1 MSEDTEVTPAQ
12 TPTPPYGQPSGPHQQ
27 QHQPT
32 RSQHSTPPSSHSSY
46 DSQATFVRPAD
57 LLRPKPAP
65 PPSAPPSR
73 PQPESQIDRDE
84 RAGLQACR
92 DFLRARKC
100 YDVLPLS
107 FRLIELDVGLTVKE
121 SLQIMVQCG
130 IVSAP
135 LWDSNTSTYAGLL
148 TVNDYLNVVR
158 YYNLHADKLK
168 DVDKLLLSDLK
179 DVEKVLNVRAPETV
193 SASPEAILYDALRK
207 QLVSRARRIPLV
219 SYDSDT
225 QRTMVTSVITQY
237 RILKFIAMNV
247 KETDMLKKPLAV
259 IKLGT
264 YTEIVRCSMDS
275 SVLDVVDIMVTKN
288 ISSVPVVTTEGVLLN
303 VFEAVDVIEILKSG
317 DYGNLTWTVG
327 RALSA
332 RSATHP
338 GIYCCSIDDGLD
350 TIFETIKKSR
360 VHRMMVVDDSNVLK
374 GVLSLSDILHYLLVD
389 GEEHG
394 HVEGR
399 MTLGA

>member
-1 MSEDTEVTPAQ
+1 MAENAEVTE
-12 TPTPPYGQPSGPHQQ
+12 T
-27 QHQPT
+27 
-32 RSQHSTPPSSHSSY
+32 STPPDAQPTLPPTNHPSPPAAAAHATPSHHGHE
-46 DSQATFVRPAD
+46 ATFVRPSD
-57 LLRPKPAP
+57 LLRPRTT
-65 PPSAPPSR
+65 SR
-73 PQPESQIDRDE
+73 PAAPKPERPIDRDE
-84 RAGLQACR
+84 RAGLKAIR
-92 DFLRARKC
+92 DFLRVRNC
-100 YDVLPLS
+100 YEVLPLS
-107 FRLIELDVGLTVKE
+107 FRLIELDVSLTVKE
-121 SLQIMVQCG
+121 SLNIMVQCG

-135 LWDSNTSTYAGLL
+135 LWDSSTSTYAGLL

-179 DVEKVLNVRAPETV
+179 DVEKFLDVKPPETV

-207 QLVSRARRIPLV
+207 QLLSRARRIPLV

-247 KETDMLKKPLAV
+247 KETEMLRKPLEM

-264 YTEIVRCSMDS
+264 YGNIVRCSMDTTM
-275 SVLDVVDIMVTKN
+275 LDVIDEMVVKN

-303 VFEAVDVIEILKSG
+303 VFEAVDVIEILKTG

-327 RALSA
+327 KALSA
-332 RSATHP
+332 RPPSHP
-338 GIYCCSIDDGLD
+338 GIYCCSLEDGLD

-360 VHRMMVVDDSNVLK
+360 VHRLMVVDENNYLK
-374 GVLSLSDILHYLLVD
+374 GVLSLSDILHYIL
-389 GEEHG
+389 
-394 HVEGR
+394 VEGQEE
-399 MTLGA
+399 MNHA

>member
-1 MSEDTEVTPAQ
+1 MSEDSEVTPAAPLNGQ
-12 TPTPPYGQPSGPHQQ
+12 TTGPH
-27 QHQPT
+27 HH
-32 RSQHSTPPSSHSSY
+32 RSHSQHTTTPPSSSSH
-46 DSQATFVRPAD
+46 ATQDASASFLRPSD
-57 LLRPKPAP
+57 LLRPKAP
-65 PPSAPPSR
+65 TASIPPKRS
-73 PQPESQIDRDE
+73 QPERQIDRDE

-135 LWDSNTSTYAGLL
+135 LWDSSTSTYAGLL
-148 TVNDYLNVVR
+148 TVTDYLNVVR

-168 DVDKLLLSDLK
+168 DVDKLILSDLK
-179 DVEKVLNVRAPETV
+179 DVEKVLNVRPPETV

-237 RILKFIAMNV
+237 RILKFISMNV
-247 KETDMLKKPLAV
+247 KETDMLRKPLEM

-264 YTEIVRCSMDS
+264 YSDIVRCSMDS

-332 RSATHP
+332 RAPNHP

-350 TIFETIKKSR
+350 SIFETIRKSR
-360 VHRMMVVDDSNVLK
+360 VHRVMIVDDSNYLK
-374 GVLSLSDILHYLLVD
+374 GILSLSDILHYLLVD

-394 HVEGR
+394 HVEG
-399 MTLGA
+399 MKTFGA

>member
-1 MSEDTEVTPAQ
+1 MAENAEVTQ
-12 TPTPPYGQPSGPHQQ
+12 T
-27 QHQPT
+27 
-32 RSQHSTPPSSHSSY
+32 STPPPSAQPTSLATNHPTSPSATAHATPP
-46 DSQATFVRPAD
+46 SLGHEATFVRPSD
-57 LLRPKPAP
+57 LLRPKPLSRPIAP
-65 PPSAPPSR
+65 PKPER
-73 PQPESQIDRDE
+73 PIDRDE
-84 RAGLQACR
+84 RAGLKAIR
-92 DFLRARKC
+92 DFLRVRSC

-121 SLQIMVQCG
+121 SLNILVQCG

-135 LWDSNTSTYAGLL
+135 LWDSSTSTYAGLL
-148 TVNDYLNVVR
+148 TVNDFLNVVR

-179 DVEKVLNVRAPETV
+179 DVEKILNVKPPETV

-247 KETDMLKKPLAV
+247 KETEMLRKPLAM

-264 YTEIVRCSMDS
+264 YGNIVRCSMDTTM
-275 SVLDVVDIMVTKN
+275 LDVIDEMVMKN

-303 VFEAVDVIEILKSG
+303 VFEAVDVIEILKTG

-327 RALSA
+327 KALSA
-332 RSATHP
+332 RSPNHP
-338 GIYCCSIDDGLD
+338 GIYCCSLDDGLD
-350 TIFETIKKSR
+350 TIFDTIRKSR
-360 VHRMMVVDDSNVLK
+360 VHRLMVVDENNYLK
-374 GVLSLSDILHYLLVD
+374 GVLSLSDILHYIL
-389 GEEHG
+389 
-394 HVEGR
+394 VEGQEE
-399 MTLGA
+399 TSQV